1 MRTIGL
7 LSIGVLLLPA
17 GVTTAQGP
25 AESYQPVATM
35 AQLMVDII
43 HPASNDILLVINR
56 GGPKDDAEW
65 AALRRNAMTLAESGK
80 LLMMRGRVREG
91 DWIKDAKLLVDVGTA
106 AYKAGQAKDANTLA
120 ALTERLDAACV
131 TCHKQ
136 YRPNVHP
143 RTP

>member
-7 LSIGVLLLPA
+7 LSMGVLLLPA

-56 GGPKDDAEW
+56 GGPKDDTEW
-65 AALRRNAMTLAESGK
+65 AALRRGN

>member
-65 AALRRNAMTLAESGK
+65 AALRRNAMTLEI
-80 LLMMRGRVREG
+80 GRASCRER
-91 DWIKDAKLLVDVGTA
+91 V
-106 AYKAGQAKDANTLA
+106 
-120 ALTERLDAACV
+120 
-131 TCHKQ
+131 
-136 YRPNVHP
+136 
-143 RTP
+143 